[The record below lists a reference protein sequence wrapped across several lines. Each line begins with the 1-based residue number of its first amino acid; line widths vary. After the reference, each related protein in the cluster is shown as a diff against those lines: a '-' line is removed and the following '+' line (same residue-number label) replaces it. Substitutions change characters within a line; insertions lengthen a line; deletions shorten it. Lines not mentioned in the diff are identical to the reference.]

1 MIIPNGYIR
10 ITTTSGGGLQN
21 GKPIRAT
28 KTTSDYIAANVNESR
43 RSHGTVGEQTTATI
57 SAYVILVDPA
67 DAPTVSDRDKVEVFD
82 CRKIS
87 LGEFEVQSAQLL
99 AYVDAIKI
107 VV

>member
-10 ITTTSGGGLQN
+10 ITTTTGGGMLN
-21 GKPIRAT
+21 GKPVRAT
-28 KTTSDYIAANVNESR
+28 KTTSDYITANVNESR
-43 RSHGTVGEQTTATI
+43 RSHGAVGEQTQATT
-57 SAYVILVDPA
+57 SAYVVLVDPA
-67 DAPTVSDRDKVEVFD
+67 DAPNITDRDKVEVFD

-99 AYVDAIKI
+99 TYVDAIKI

>member
-10 ITTTSGGGLQN
+10 ISTTTGGGFQN
-21 GKPIRAT
+21 GKPVKAT
-28 KTTSDYIAANVNESR
+28 KTTSDYISANVAESR
-43 RSHGTVGEQTTATI
+43 RSHGTVGEQTTATT
-57 SAYVILVDPA
+57 SAYVVLVDSA
-67 DAPTVSDRDKVEVFD
+67 DAPNVSDHDKVEVFD

-87 LGEFEVQSAQLL
+87 LGEFEVQSAQML

>member
-10 ITTTSGGGLQN
+10 ITTTTGGGLVN
-21 GKPIRAT
+21 GKPVRAT
-28 KTTSDYIAANVNESR
+28 MTTSDYISANVAESR
-43 RSHGTVGEQTTATI
+43 RMHGLVGEQTVATT
-57 SAYVILVDPA
+57 SAYVVLIDQA
-67 DAPTVSDRDKVEVFD
+67 DAPTVSDHDKVEVFD

-87 LGEFEVQSAQLL
+87 LGEFEVQSAQML